1 MIIFT
6 ILAVRIVDGSDNATG
21 RVEVYYNGTWGTV
34 CDDDWDINDALVVC
48 RQLGF
53 RYALRADWYQRY
65 GQGAGAIFLDDI
77 DCLGNEPSLMSCRH
91 EGVGNHNCHHS
102 EDAGVRCGNTKGTI
116 NCCRINL
123 HHYTASLM
131 FG

>member
-6 ILAVRIVDGSDNATG
+6 ILAVRLVDGPDNATG

-34 CDDDWDINDALVVC
+34 CGDYWDINDAHVVC

-53 RYALRADWYQRY
+53 RYALDADRYQLY

-77 DCLGNEPSLMSCRH
+77 DCLGNESSLISCSH
-91 EGVGNHNCHHS
+91 KGVGNHNCRHY

-116 NCCRINL
+116 NC
-123 HHYTASLM
+123 
-131 FG
+131 